1 MTALRELLGYL
12 SEELVG
18 ITFAP
23 DRYPSRYMNYEDSKS
38 CISNSWSEA
47 KAKLK
52 RDVIFIAPIDAL
64 LDEMF
69 TAFESGNTNKG
80 VDIAMSLWAADIKKL
95 R

>member
-12 SEELVG
+12 SDELVG

-23 DRYPSRYMNYEDSKS
+23 DRYPSRNMTYEGNKEY
-38 CISNSWSEA
+38 ILHFWSEA

-69 TAFESGNTNKG
+69 TAFESGKRDKG
-80 VDIAMSLWAADIKKL
+80 VRIAMSLWAADIKKL

>member
-1 MTALRELLGYL
+1 MTALRESLDRLACR
-12 SEELVG
+12 LVTM
-18 ITFAP
+18 TFKP
-23 DRYPSRYMNYEDSKS
+23 DRYPSRNMTYEGNKEY
-38 CISNSWSEA
+38 ILHFWSEA

-69 TAFESGNTNKG
+69 TAFESGNRDKG
-80 VDIAMSLWAADIKKL
+80 VRIAMSLWAADIKKL